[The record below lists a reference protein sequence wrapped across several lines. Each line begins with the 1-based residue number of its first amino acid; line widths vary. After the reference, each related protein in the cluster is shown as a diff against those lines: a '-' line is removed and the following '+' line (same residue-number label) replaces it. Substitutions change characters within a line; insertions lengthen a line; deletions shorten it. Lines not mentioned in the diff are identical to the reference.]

1 MRINSQFKKLLIAA
15 LLFAI
20 AYLIMILVLR
30 EVGLENTHTWIKK
43 TGVWAPILFVIICS
57 GSLVIAPLSGSSL
70 FIVGGALF
78 GKEMSFILSFI
89 SNILGCNIN
98 FWISRKL
105 GQKAAIHLIGKSNL
119 QGLNGFL
126 SQLKGH
132 HSIAYMTLIM
142 PLSQDIVSYAI
153 GLTDVKYWQFFIAL
167 SVSSLAIVATYIY
180 LGTSL
185 LETLV
190 Q

>member
-1 MRINSQFKKLLIAA
+1 MRINSQIKKLVIAT
-15 LLFAI
+15 LFFAI
-20 AYLIMILVLR
+20 AYLIMVLILRV
-30 EVGLENTHTWIKK
+30 VGLENTHNWIKK
-43 TGVWAPILFVIICS
+43 AGVWAPLLFIIICS

-78 GKEMSFILSFI
+78 GKETSLILSFI
-89 SNILGCNIN
+89 SNVLGCNIN

-105 GQKAAIHLIGKSNL
+105 GQKAALHFIGKSNL
-119 QGLNGFL
+119 QSLNGFL

-132 HSIAYMTLIM
+132 HSIVYMTLLI

-153 GLTDVKYWQFFIAL
+153 GLTEVKYWQFFIAL
-167 SVSSLAIVATYIY
+167 IISSWAIVAAYIY